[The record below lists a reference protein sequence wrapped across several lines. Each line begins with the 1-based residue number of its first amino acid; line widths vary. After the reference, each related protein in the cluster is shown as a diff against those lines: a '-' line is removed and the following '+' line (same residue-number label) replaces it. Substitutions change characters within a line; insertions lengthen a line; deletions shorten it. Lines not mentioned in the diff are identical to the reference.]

1 MTRRFSIAAK
11 FFLTHLVT
19 AGIALFIAGAVGF
32 FLVRSL
38 VMADADET
46 LLAKAHIVAE
56 TFRPLLADSAPKGER
71 IAREGDRLG
80 REIGTRITVVL
91 PDGTVVADSAV
102 GATGVPGMENHAFHP
117 EIRDALAGT
126 TGVSLRRSITAREE
140 QRYAALPIAIGGSI
154 VGAARASVPAATLS
168 RRLWQITGII
178 WGTGVIA
185 LLLILGGTAV
195 MARRVTGPLTE
206 MQAAAKEMGAG
217 DLARRVQ
224 VRTGDELEEMANA
237 MNRMASHLADT
248 IGQLDAGKAR
258 LETLLANL
266 DDGVI
271 VIAADRSVRMM
282 NREAGKI
289 FDASETMGAGRPY
302 PEVIRH
308 PRTLAFIDGW
318 MKGEEPKPRD
328 LAVVTRQGSRAV
340 RCSGTTVRYP
350 GESDADILLTLRD
363 VTEERRLSQI
373 KSDFVSNASHELR
386 TPLTNIRGY
395 LEAIQDAVRD
405 GAADRRPPR
414 TVPGRVRRRAA
425 GKGGHIPLL
434 LPLPRRRPAP
444 VFRETGGKNAGSRG
458 GRRCVSG
465 RPPEA
470 RSRPLE
476 PGRQRPEIREGTGT
490 RHPLRTDRG
499 GYLPPG
505 SGRRRSGNLP
515 GASPSNLRA
524 VLPRRQGAFEGARGD
539 GPGPLHHEAYR
550 RVARGDPPRGEPH
563 RGWHAIL
570 HPDPGGLMKLYLV
583 RHAEAIERSGTTPDA
598 SRYLTTKGRLA
609 FRKIARR
616 VRRAGI
622 APDVIF
628 TSPLLRAVQT
638 AEILAER
645 LKHEGPVVV
654 AKELSPG
661 FDLPALR
668 SLLAEAGNPRE
679 AAFVGHEPDLG
690 TLAAIL
696 LDVPGGFPLRKGAV
710 LALEA
715 DGSVRKGSAKFLR
728 MEDGKPP

>member
-350 GESDADILLTLRD
+350 GESNADILLTLRD

-395 LEAIQDAVRD
+395 LEAIQDAVREGAAPESSFIDVALGNALRMERLIDDLLELSRAESGAVPLEKEDISLSSFLSRVADQHRSSAKQAGKTLEVEAVD
-405 GAADRRPPR
+405 GAFRADLRKLALALSNLVDNALKYGKER
-414 TVPGRVRRRAA
+414 GRVT
-425 GKGGHIPLL
+425 L
-434 LPLPRRRPAP
+434 
-444 VFRETGGKNAGSRG
+444 
-458 GRRCVSG
+458 SG
-465 RPPEA
+465 RIEGDTCL
-470 RSRPLE
+470 LE
-476 PGRQRPEIREGTGT
+476 VA
-490 RHPLRTDRG
+490 D
-499 GYLPPG
+499 
-505 SGRRRSGNLP
+505 
-515 GASPSNLRA
+515 
-524 VLPRRQGAFEGARGD
+524 D
-539 GPGPLHHEAYR
+539 GPGISPEHLPRIFERFYR
-550 RVARGDPPRGEPH
+550 ADRGRSRELGGTGLGLSITKHIVESHGGILRVESRIG
-563 RGWHAIL
+563 
-570 HPDPGGLMKLYLV
+570 V
-583 RHAEAIERSGTTPDA
+583 GT
-598 SRYLTTKGRLA
+598 RFFIR
-609 FRKIARR
+609 I
-616 VRRAGI
+616 
-622 APDVIF
+622 
-628 TSPLLRAVQT
+628 
-638 AEILAER
+638 
-645 LKHEGPVVV
+645 
-654 AKELSPG
+654 
-661 FDLPALR
+661 PA
-668 SLLAEAGNPRE
+668 A
-679 AAFVGHEPDLG
+679 
-690 TLAAIL
+690 
-696 LDVPGGFPLRKGAV
+696 
-710 LALEA
+710 
-715 DGSVRKGSAKFLR
+715 
-728 MEDGKPP
+728 